1 MFYTRPSSVPRDALS
16 QWLEFEDAS
25 SFSPILGNWTRV
37 YQSGDKSLEKDY
49 GRLQQAYNVQ
59 PVLVD
64 LDDIDE
70 FLDGDPKSQAPRL
83 VFSGG
88 TPAWSSEEGDHW
100 DDESTKSV
108 NGIEAHRFLTKLRH
122 DAPRVEHGI
131 LSFHTLVEEG
141 LRNFHSHETDDH
153 VIRFDEDA
161 WEERAGQSGFITDN
175 LLSMDVQTGYLLD
188 YLDARNAA
196 LVLAYF
202 QSRSL
207 RESTIEADINDD
219 GWTELEIDGFP
230 AKKLSRYVDG
240 LDERYPHIELHCLY
254 AILPSSA
261 NRSAEEE
268 ASQTRQIPF
277 RTIRGDSYSPDDVE
291 NQRGF
296 EDAGLK
302 RPACGAESL
311 EEAMSFYD
319 WVFFDMSV
327 LEKYIHADDGHMN
340 WWSQQGGD
348 VAWKDIFSERVYR
361 NDEFEVALLLDDLA
375 HIPDQEIPHWKTH
388 NIAPSGSIPEEGIT
402 NFVLGEFVD
411 TESYSDQIL
420 NAITS
425 LNEVVEDEYSSSI
438 FEALEESDPTHL
450 VIMPSRNERDALLDS
465 MDALNK
471 VFFERIDTQ
480 SIREILPEERKENVR
495 GSKSALFE
503 LAADHMGDEE
513 AAEVFEP
520 INGVYDLRVVADHRS
535 ASSKWERGMDSFGIA
550 PDTGNYRE
558 AYCNIMEQLSKAI
571 IKVCDAIG
579 SSATEDSSE

>member
-1 MFYTRPSSVPRDALS
+1 M
-16 QWLEFEDAS
+16 
-25 SFSPILGNWTRV
+25 GNWTRV
-37 YQSGDKSLEKDY
+37 YQSGDKSFETDY
-49 GRLQQAYNVQ
+49 GRLRQAYNVQ

-70 FLDGDPKSQAPRL
+70 FLGGDPKSQAPRL
-83 VFSGG
+83 IFSGG

-108 NGIEAHRFLTKLRH
+108 NGVEARRFLTKLRH

-131 LSFHTLVEEG
+131 LSFHTLVEDG

-161 WEERAGQSGFITDN
+161 WEERAEQSGFITDN
-175 LLSMDVQTGYLLD
+175 LMSMDIQTGYLLD

-207 RESTIEADINDD
+207 RESTVEVDIDDD

-230 AKKLSRYVDG
+230 AKKLSGYVDG
-240 LDERYPHIELHCLY
+240 LDERYPHVELHCFY

-268 ASQTRQIPF
+268 ASQNREIPF
-277 RTIRGDSYSPDDVE
+277 RTFRGDSYSPDDVE

-302 RPACGAESL
+302 RPAYGAQSL

-327 LEKYIHADDGHMN
+327 LEKYIQSDDGRVN
-340 WWSQQGGD
+340 WWSRQGAD

-361 NDEFEVALLLDDLA
+361 NDEFEVTLLLDDLA

-388 NIAPSGSIPEEGIT
+388 NIAPSGSIPEEGVK
-402 NFVLGEFVD
+402 NFILAEPVS
-411 TESYSDQIL
+411 TKSYSDQVL
-420 NAITS
+420 NAIES
-425 LNEVVEDEYSSSI
+425 LNETVEERYGNSI
-438 FEALEESDPTHL
+438 FNPLADSDPVQR
-450 VIMPSRNERDALLDS
+450 VIMPARNERDSLLDS

-471 VFFERIDTQ
+471 VFFERIDVSAIQ
-480 SIREILPEERKENVR
+480 DALPEKRAENIN

-503 LAADHMGDEE
+503 LTAEQIGEE
-513 AAEVFEP
+513 TAVDIFDP
-520 INGVYDLRVVADHRS
+520 VNGVYDLRVVADHRS
-535 ASSKWERGMDSFGIA
+535 ASSKWERGMDSFGIS
-550 PDTGNYRE
+550 PDTRNYRE
-558 AYCNIMEQLSKAI
+558 AYCDIMEQLSEAI
-571 IKVCDAIG
+571 IEICGAIDA
-579 SSATEDSSE
+579 SATEDSSE